1 MQIELAILWLI
12 EKDKLKTLRY
22 LLSKI
27 YEFIIYLR
35 NFAYDRGIFATQKV
49 KQPVISIGNIKA
61 GGTGKTPFC
70 VKIAR
75 DLSEKVACTILYR
88 GYRATSS
95 CPMGDEG
102 ALVQKR
108 LPKVRV
114 LAGKNRAA
122 LANLCKEGVI
132 VLDDGMQHRRLCRD
146 EEIVC
151 MQMDDLLGGGYF
163 LPRGYLRDTPKR
175 LKEATLI
182 VLGGDPALFEKSKKI
197 LAGYTKAPII
207 GVEKKCSGF
216 IGLDGHV
223 YSDLE
228 TKEVSL
234 FSAIAHPKAFEK
246 TMQDLGFHIKEH
258 AILPDHATFSEK
270 DLRKLGGPLVCT
282 EKDLVKIKGINLPIF
297 ALKIDLSIFEGEEIY
312 RALLDKM
319 VNFSKKGL
327 ICPTLSK

>member
-151 MQMDDLLGGGYF
+151 
-163 LPRGYLRDTPKR
+163 
-175 LKEATLI
+175 E
-182 VLGGDPALFEKSKKI
+182 
-197 LAGYTKAPII
+197 
-207 GVEKKCSGF
+207 
-216 IGLDGHV
+216 
-223 YSDLE
+223 
-228 TKEVSL
+228 
-234 FSAIAHPKAFEK
+234 
-246 TMQDLGFHIKEH
+246 
-258 AILPDHATFSEK
+258 ILPK
-270 DLRKLGGPLVCT
+270 DLKRPL
-282 EKDLVKIKGINLPIF
+282 
-297 ALKIDLSIFEGEEIY
+297 
-312 RALLDKM
+312 
-319 VNFSKKGL
+319 
-327 ICPTLSK
+327 